1 MSDLDKTMPDT
12 NMANT
17 KKDHVGL
24 IYQYVT
30 NHVVETG
37 LKVEPDENGKET
49 LSCLPV
55 DEVVERLCSA
65 FEKLNDRVKD
75 W

>member
-1 MSDLDKTMPDT
+1 MTDQS
-12 NMANT
+12 MANT

-30 NHVVETG
+30 NHVVQTG
-37 LKVEPDENGKET
+37 ITIEPDENGKET
-49 LSCLPV
+49 ISYMSV

>member
-1 MSDLDKTMPDT
+1 VT
-12 NMANT
+12 T

-24 IYQYVT
+24 IYQYIA
-30 NHVVETG
+30 NHVITTG
-37 LKVEPDENGKET
+37 LTIEPDENGKQVV
-49 LSCLPV
+49 SCLPV
-55 DEVVERLCSA
+55 DEVVERLCIA